1 MAAICH
7 DSHAAQALR
16 ALQRPSRPNSEGI
29 SWGIRKTENN
39 EFLEVFRKK
48 KLFHLDGGDD
58 HLYISS
64 YLYLLTFDFEEIHES
79 NFKKCMEAP

>member
-29 SWGIRKTENN
+29 FLRNYKNRKQRIS
-39 EFLEVFRKK
+39 EVFRKK
-48 KLFHLDGGDD
+48 KTFPLGWGG
-58 HLYISS
+58 
-64 YLYLLTFDFEEIHES
+64 
-79 NFKKCMEAP
+79 